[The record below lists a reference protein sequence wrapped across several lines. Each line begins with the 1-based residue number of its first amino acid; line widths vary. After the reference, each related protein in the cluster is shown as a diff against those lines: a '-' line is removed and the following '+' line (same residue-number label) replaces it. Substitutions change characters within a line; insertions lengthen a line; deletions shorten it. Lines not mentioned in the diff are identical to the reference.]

1 MGCWEWFW
9 EGVLAVLSLLHSL
22 HTYKNITKS
31 VLFLKIR
38 TDKLYQNTRFLNVWT
53 IIFSFFIFFPIFMFK
68 CFSFLSV
75 LWTLSG
81 YTPCGHQK
89 SMFHNKRESHIFRF
103 PVFDPVSCFESKSW
117 KNSWESSKNLSRRF
131 EEDGEIC
138 TWIGG
143 TGKPFKINRNSKRW
157 EGKLQPP
164 KKEGGGRQHHQKK
177 GGERSTSKRKSR
189 QSKKPIR
196 GEGKKA
202 QPPKRR
208 EEKAASLEK
217 RTQHHTEGRGRTT
230 TLLCSHPLLGWC
242 CSLPSFLPWV
252 WCCFSTPPRGRGLPL
267 SSFSER
273 CCFPSTW
280 RGVRDGPLSLWVVMP
295 SPPFFWV
302 VLLSSLPSS
311 FLWWFQNILKNEN
324 LLKED
329 ENKQR
334 KQEGIS
340 QREREKVA
348 LPKYGGRKRHH
359 RKKEHTAQVCL
370 LFNWTWLEKNNIIR
384 RLRRTFKKKKKN
396 MVRVGAKA
404 SSGGLL
410 ANTQLKPQFQAELA
424 ATMSPLLICLCA
436 KSVAQNKANKGP

>member
-1 MGCWEWFW
+1 MFRNNQE
-9 EGVLAVLSLLHSL
+9 S
-22 HTYKNITKS
+22 HTVSKK
-31 VLFLKIR
+31 LFKKIR
-38 TDKLYQNTRFLNVWT
+38 RRRTDLHLDRRHGQALQNKQEF
-53 IIFSFFIFFPIFMFK
+53 
-68 CFSFLSV
+68 
-75 LWTLSG
+75 
-81 YTPCGHQK
+81 QK
-89 SMFHNKRESHIFRF
+89 ERG
-103 PVFDPVSCFESKSW
+103 
-117 KNSWESSKNLSRRF
+117 KN
-131 EEDGEIC
+131 
-138 TWIGG
+138 T
-143 TGKPFKINRNSKRW
+143 TT
-157 EGKLQPP
+157 Q
-164 KKEGGGRQHHQKK
+164 KEGGGRQHHQKK
-177 GGERSTSKRKSR
+177 RGERSTSKRKSR
-189 QSKKPIR
+189 PSNTPKR
-196 GEGKKA
+196 GEGNKA

-230 TLLCSHPLLGWC
+230 TSLCSHPLLGWC

-267 SSFSER
+267 SSFFER

-324 LLKED
+324 LFKED
-329 ENKQR
+329 ENIQR

-348 LPKYGGRKRHH
+348 LPKDGGRKRHH

-384 RLRRTFKKKKKN
+384 RLKRTLKKKHGAGGRESVEWRIVGKHATQAKVSGRTGRN
-396 MVRVGAKA
+396 NVAASHLFVCKICGPEQSQQRPIMGPHAPCWQTFAVRFFFARGPSHFCGARYKT
-404 SSGGLL
+404 L
-410 ANTQLKPQFQAELA
+410 
-424 ATMSPLLICLCA
+424 
-436 KSVAQNKANKGP
+436 